1 MNNRCVV
8 KGTLLTPTGVPVK
21 FGSFFTIR
29 TIYDPSGE
37 GPYCTVEIDSDGSYE
52 FELIEGTYRIEFSSP
67 SLVLSYDHVMMGIVK
82 ISPDKFVGA
91 RTIED
96 LLKNE

>member
-1 MNNRCVV
+1 MSDRCVV
-8 KGTLLTPTGVPVK
+8 KGVLLTPTGVPVK

-67 SLVLSYDHVMMGIVK
+67 GHTICYDHVMMGVVK
-82 ISPDKFVGA
+82 ISPNKFVGA

-96 LLKNE
+96 LLKNK